1 MFHRTLTFY
10 LSQCHLFIF
19 IHPVF
24 LMSLLLHFSV
34 NVSFSYVSTST
45 STGPLSTETWVSSF
59 PLLSLLIQ
67 VVTSPFLPLKYIDT
81 LSHWGFLNS
90 WGVSFSRHAIE
101 CCVVFCTF
109 PFPTSACLLNVKRYL
124 NFISKASLARSKWTD
139 HFSPHTILNS
149 VVSRQLSHCT
159 AIIFISSTLSII
171 LFIQFLDNEI
181 FEGNRCIL
189 LLNHYHPAWCL
200 VSSNRSINQHVLM
213 TWMSEQ

>member
-1 MFHRTLTFY
+1 MVEERSKCSQAAQTRFWVLNQDLQLSSLSGAPDPSVRLLTRHFIQMFHRTLTFY

-81 LSHWGFLNS
+81 LSH
-90 WGVSFSRHAIE
+90 
-101 CCVVFCTF
+101 
-109 PFPTSACLLNVKRYL
+109 
-124 NFISKASLARSKWTD
+124 
-139 HFSPHTILNS
+139 
-149 VVSRQLSHCT
+149 
-159 AIIFISSTLSII
+159 
-171 LFIQFLDNEI
+171 
-181 FEGNRCIL
+181 
-189 LLNHYHPAWCL
+189 
-200 VSSNRSINQHVLM
+200 
-213 TWMSEQ
+213 